1 MAATVNLTVTKIDS
15 TVYSTAVTMAI
26 NPENIITLMTQAN
39 NTVEVAYYD
48 PTKVKLV
55 KLETTTSVNT
65 IFAAIPSPLLV
76 GVYTIGTTTMNR
88 PVVLNR
94 NNMSIITG
102 AANPY
107 LIQYNMGERTVVNNK
122 EISAFITP
130 SAISETITSASQTNK
145 TFRVATDLTATFVA
159 GLAFRV
165 SGSTGGAATGNDK
178 LYTVVSSA
186 YTTYTTKRYGK
197 LFQVQQRTELL

>member
-76 GVYTIGTTTMNR
+76 GVYTIGTTTMN
-88 PVVLNR
+88 L
-94 NNMSIITG
+94 
-102 AANPY
+102 
-107 LIQYNMGERTVVNNK
+107 
-122 EISAFITP
+122 
-130 SAISETITSASQTNK
+130 
-145 TFRVATDLTATFVA
+145 
-159 GLAFRV
+159 
-165 SGSTGGAATGNDK
+165 
-178 LYTVVSSA
+178 SSSLP
-186 YTTYTTKRYGK
+186 G
-197 LFQVQQRTELL
+197 